1 MAKKGKKKRQKNCKL
16 NKIKQH
22 IMQVILLSLIILT
35 VIFFAYQIIRLAIKP
50 TDSFLVARGTISK
63 EESLIGY
70 VIRNEQ
76 IVNSAEGQGKLVQ
89 IKNEGEK
96 VSVGEAVFRYESE
109 NEAELNSQIKAL
121 NEEIQRAMEGQ
132 TEIFSSDIKA
142 LDKQIETKMN
152 GIQNINNIQ
161 TIKEHK
167 KDINGYITKKAQ
179 ISGELSPAGSYI
191 SSLIQQRT
199 NIEKSLYNNS
209 TYENSP
215 IGGIVSYRVDG
226 LEEKLKPE
234 DFQNITSEYLNSLN
248 LTTGQ
253 IVSTS
258 DTQGKIINNF
268 ECYIAVVTNT
278 DEARNAKVGDSIYVR
293 LSDNHVIDASIEHI
307 INEENSVV
315 IILKINQQGKS
326 LLNYIKISLDV
337 IWWEKEGL
345 RVPNTSI
352 IFENGLSYVV
362 RKKSGMLDKILVK
375 IVKENEKHSIV
386 TNYTTEELK
395 NMNYSGA
402 QITAIKKISIYDEI
416 LSDPDLEELKKELN

>member
-50 TDSFLVARGTISK
+50 TDSFLVERGTISK

-161 TIKEHK
+161 
-167 KDINGYITKKAQ
+167 N
-179 ISGELSPAGSYI
+179 
-191 SSLIQQRT
+191 
-199 NIEKSLYNNS
+199 
-209 TYENSP
+209 
-215 IGGIVSYRVDG
+215 
-226 LEEKLKPE
+226 LECL
-234 DFQNITSEYLNSLN
+234 
-248 LTTGQ
+248 
-253 IVSTS
+253 
-258 DTQGKIINNF
+258 
-268 ECYIAVVTNT
+268 
-278 DEARNAKVGDSIYVR
+278 
-293 LSDNHVIDASIEHI
+293 
-307 INEENSVV
+307 
-315 IILKINQQGKS
+315 S
-326 LLNYIKISLDV
+326 LL
-337 IWWEKEGL
+337 
-345 RVPNTSI
+345 
-352 IFENGLSYVV
+352 
-362 RKKSGMLDKILVK
+362 
-375 IVKENEKHSIV
+375 H
-386 TNYTTEELK
+386 LK
-395 NMNYSGA
+395 
-402 QITAIKKISIYDEI
+402 
-416 LSDPDLEELKKELN
+416 